1 MSATARS
8 RRHLVGER
16 GETGLN
22 VAQQRLDE
30 ERVVIG
36 RAVADLHRLP
46 HRFGNPSPGR
56 IDDCARRRS
65 RDEDTGEVEQQ
76 RGVLVAARVETRE
89 RHGQLAAAEIGI
101 ADQVERGVGRQKAI
115 FAVRAQQMLRAVAD
129 HAVDLRLLRHG
140 AGEHGRRRLGMIQR
154 DAVDEI
160 GDGLADR
167 CPIGLGLVAGA
178 HQGLAQPGQFA
189 FVAQL
194 GQPGPAEQYPQCGI
208 AERGLVE
215 LGQMRIAAGRNRQ
228 YWIADVVKR
237 GAVLPRRQRPA
248 GGAGKILKAHEIT
261 WSRELAGGPAGA
273 LPAARHPLQ
282 VVEKATRIRRKY
294 KCDEGHRKSRHEACI
309 IRVRKAT
316 GTQKNHTLGST
327 N

>member
-1 MSATARS
+1 MRCRRERGDDVEPRPVDALDLFAADVDAEIDHIGNRAL

-89 RHGQLAAAEIGI
+89 RHGQLSAAEIGI

-115 FAVRAQQMLRAVAD
+115 LRYEPSRCCAQSRITPSICDCCGMAPVNM
-129 HAVDLRLLRHG
+129 
-140 AGEHGRRRLGMIQR
+140 AGG
-154 DAVDEI
+154 
-160 GDGLADR
+160 
-167 CPIGLGLVAGA
+167 GLG
-178 HQGLAQPGQFA
+178 
-189 FVAQL
+189 
-194 GQPGPAEQYPQCGI
+194 
-208 AERGLVE
+208 
-215 LGQMRIAAGRNRQ
+215 
-228 YWIADVVKR
+228 
-237 GAVLPRRQRPA
+237 
-248 GGAGKILKAHEIT
+248 
-261 WSRELAGGPAGA
+261 
-273 LPAARHPLQ
+273 
-282 VVEKATRIRRKY
+282 
-294 KCDEGHRKSRHEACI
+294 
-309 IRVRKAT
+309 
-316 GTQKNHTLGST
+316 
-327 N
+327 